1 MAFSILLDFTIRQGG
16 FLLEIHEKIKAESLA
31 LFGPSGAGKT
41 TVLDVVAG
49 LRCPI
54 KGEIRLGSRL
64 LFNSETG
71 VDLPPRKRH
80 FGYIPQDV
88 SLFPHMSVRQNI
100 LYATGHSERGEFL
113 RVIEVLEVGPLLGH
127 SVHELSGGERQRVA
141 LARALLSEPELLLMD
156 EPFGALDA
164 QTREDMNVEL
174 LRIWEVAKT
183 TIVFVT
189 HDIGEALFLSDRVV
203 IMSARPGKIDDI
215 IEVNSPRPRSFD
227 QVENDPEFWKMRQRI
242 RKALH

>member
-1 MAFSILLDFTIRQGG
+1 MAFSILLDFTIRQGS

-41 TVLDVVAG
+41 TVLDVIEG

-54 KGEIRLGSRL
+54 QGEIRFGSRL
-64 LFNSETG
+64 LFSSQTG

-80 FGYIPQDV
+80 IGYVPQDV

-100 LYATGHSERGEFL
+100 LYATGNSERGEFL
-113 RVIEVLEVGPLLGH
+113 RVTEILEAGPLLEH

-156 EPFGALDA
+156 EPFTALDLA
-164 QTREDMNVEL
+164 FRERIVPYL
-174 LRIWEVAKT
+174 LRVRDELRVPIIYVSHDTDEVQRIA
-183 TIVFVT
+183 
-189 HDIGEALFLSDRVV
+189 
-203 IMSARPGKIDDI
+203 
-215 IEVNSPRPRSFD
+215 D
-227 QVENDPEFWKMRQRI
+227 QVIVLERGQVVAAGPTANFNL
-242 RKALH
+242 A

>member
-80 FGYIPQDV
+80 IGYIPQDV

-156 EPFGALDA
+156 EPFTGLDLA
-164 QTREDMNVEL
+164 FRERFVPYL
-174 LRIWEVAKT
+174 LRVRDELRMPIIYVSHDTDEVRRIA
-183 TIVFVT
+183 
-189 HDIGEALFLSDRVV
+189 
-203 IMSARPGKIDDI
+203 
-215 IEVNSPRPRSFD
+215 D
-227 QVENDPEFWKMRQRI
+227 QVVVLEGGQVVAAGSTVNFNL
-242 RKALH
+242 A

>member
-1 MAFSILLDFTIRQGG
+1 MAFSILLDFTIRQGS

-31 LFGPSGAGKT
+31 FFGPSGAGKT

-80 FGYIPQDV
+80 IGYIPQDV

-113 RVIEVLEVGPLLGH
+113 RVTEVLEVGPLLGH

-156 EPFGALDA
+156 EPFTALDLA
-164 QTREDMNVEL
+164 FRERFVPYL
-174 LRIWEVAKT
+174 LRVRDELRVPIIYVSHDADEVRRIA
-183 TIVFVT
+183 
-189 HDIGEALFLSDRVV
+189 
-203 IMSARPGKIDDI
+203 
-215 IEVNSPRPRSFD
+215 D
-227 QVENDPEFWKMRQRI
+227 QVVVLEGGQVVAAGSTVNFNL
-242 RKALH
+242 A

>member
-80 FGYIPQDV
+80 IGYIPQDV

-156 EPFGALDA
+156 EPFTGLDLA
-164 QTREDMNVEL
+164 FRERFVPYL
-174 LRIWEVAKT
+174 LRVRDELRMPIIYVSHDTDEVRRIA
-183 TIVFVT
+183 
-189 HDIGEALFLSDRVV
+189 
-203 IMSARPGKIDDI
+203 
-215 IEVNSPRPRSFD
+215 D
-227 QVENDPEFWKMRQRI
+227 QVVVLKGGQVVAAGSTANFNL
-242 RKALH
+242 A

>member
-80 FGYIPQDV
+80 IGYIPQDV

-156 EPFGALDA
+156 EPFTGLDLA
-164 QTREDMNVEL
+164 FRERFVPYL
-174 LRIWEVAKT
+174 LRVRDELRMPIIYVSHDTDEVRRIA
-183 TIVFVT
+183 
-189 HDIGEALFLSDRVV
+189 
-203 IMSARPGKIDDI
+203 
-215 IEVNSPRPRSFD
+215 D
-227 QVENDPEFWKMRQRI
+227 QVVVLEGGQVVAAGSTANFNL
-242 RKALH
+242 A